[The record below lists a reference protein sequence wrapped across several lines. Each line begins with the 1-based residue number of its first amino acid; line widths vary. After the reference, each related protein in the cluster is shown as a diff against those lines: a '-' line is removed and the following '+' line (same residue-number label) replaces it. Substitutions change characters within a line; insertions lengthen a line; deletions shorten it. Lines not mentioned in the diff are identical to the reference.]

1 VRYSVEE
8 LVDIAR
14 ALTEGDL
21 EKHFGEHVRRALD
34 ELGSCLEAI
43 RQTIGSSPSSAG
55 HGYANALGSQG
66 GRDVTAIHREA
77 AQVFDSA
84 WEVVEE
90 MQMNQE
96 MTRDLLGSTTGNL
109 TAENVRRLSE
119 VADRERQCLVRLM
132 SHLSVYEV
140 LRQRLEK
147 VQLLID
153 QLDEKTTELMGK
165 FNIKSNEQ
173 STREGDREDPLRIS
187 DLNQSLVDQLLE
199 RLK

>member
-1 VRYSVEE
+1 M
-8 LVDIAR
+8 
-14 ALTEGDL
+14 
-21 EKHFGEHVRRALD
+21 
-34 ELGSCLEAI
+34 
-43 RQTIGSSPSSAG
+43 
-55 HGYANALGSQG
+55 
-66 GRDVTAIHREA
+66 AIHREA
-77 AQVFDSA
+77 ALVFDSA

-132 SHLSVYEV
+132 GHLSVYEV

-147 VQLLID
+147 VQLRID

-173 STREGDREDPLRIS
+173 STREGDRGDPLRIS

>member
-1 VRYSVEE
+1 
-8 LVDIAR
+8 
-14 ALTEGDL
+14 
-21 EKHFGEHVRRALD
+21 
-34 ELGSCLEAI
+34 
-43 RQTIGSSPSSAG
+43 
-55 HGYANALGSQG
+55 
-66 GRDVTAIHREA
+66 
-77 AQVFDSA
+77 
-84 WEVVEE
+84 

-109 TAENVRRLSE
+109 TAENVRGLSE

-153 QLDEKTTELMGK
+153 QLEEKTTELMGK

-173 STREGDREDPLRIS
+173 SIREGDRGDPLRTS